1 MISIG
6 VACLGVLPVLIFM
19 ISCIAPPSFYSTPGF
34 SHFAFFFVG
43 LVLHGIAGVAGLVG
57 MLNGVRLAGL
67 LGLIGNGIIIL
78 LAVLSLFIGVTRFS

>member
-19 ISCIAPPSFYSTPGF
+19 ISCTPLSYSTPGF
-34 SHFAFFFVG
+34 SHFTFFFVG

-78 LAVLSLFIGVTRFS
+78 LAVLSLFIGVTSLFS